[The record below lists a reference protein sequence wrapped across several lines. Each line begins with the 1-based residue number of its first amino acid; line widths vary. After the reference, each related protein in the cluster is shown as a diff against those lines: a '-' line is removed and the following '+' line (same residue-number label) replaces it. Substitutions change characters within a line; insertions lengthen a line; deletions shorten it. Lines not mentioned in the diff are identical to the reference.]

1 MSAPAAIVRRE
12 ATVVDRLVAGL
23 LLLLMALGSL
33 ALWIVIPAGVL
44 LALGK
49 VVDSV
54 SLHLGM
60 GLILVPVAMVAFGSL
75 LLWMNRVYLRVTGVL
90 TRWEEEDDEPRR
102 LRGPLEPLLLGS
114 FMLALLAL
122 LYFLVFIGGDI
133 PQHQVL

>member
-1 MSAPAAIVRRE
+1 VAAPAAIVRRE
-12 ATVVDRLVAGL
+12 ATAVDRLVAGL
-23 LLLLMALGSL
+23 LLLMMAVGSL

-44 LALGK
+44 IALSK

-54 SLHLGM
+54 TLHLGM

-75 LLWMNRVYLRVTGVL
+75 LLWMNRAYLRVTGVL
-90 TRWEEEDDEPRR
+90 EPREEEDEDPRR

-114 FMLALLAL
+114 FGLAILALF
-122 LYFLVFIGGDI
+122 YFLIFIGGDI

>member
-1 MSAPAAIVRRE
+1 MSG
-12 ATVVDRLVAGL
+12 VDRMVAAL
-23 LLLLMALGSL
+23 LLLLMAAGSL

-54 SLHLGM
+54 SLHLGI
-60 GLILVPVAMVAFGSL
+60 GLILVPAAMVAFGSL

-90 TRWEEEDDEPRR
+90 TRWEQEDDEPRR

-114 FMLALLAL
+114 FMLAILAL
-122 LYFLVFIGGDI
+122 LYFLVFVGGDI